1 MPHMKGY
8 DINEVVQSVLSYSE
22 RHNRSVTIAYLLIPG
37 VNDRANDVKQLG
49 RWFRD
54 KNVLINFYNTMKTD
68 CKAVRR
74 QTNRN
79 SLHFVIS

>member
-54 KNVLINFYNTMKTD
+54 KNVLINLLQKRIVKQFED
-68 CKAVRR
+68 